1 MKTLGLE
8 WTEHLS
14 ETCFQQIT
22 VQKLPGGGMQS
33 VNSYPAKV
41 IVYLGHFVV
50 RDMVYIIWY
59 TYWDH
64 ITGPWV
70 LWDGVGVFNLPA
82 GRTSLSLFPSQL
94 AREPCSK
101 CKRDRFVSST
111 GTSNSSWA
119 QTTSGSWQNCV
130 EIPNTCR
137 ISPMKL
143 APEKWM
149 ASSSGASGRMK
160 QQ

>member
-101 CKRDRFVSST
+101 CKRERFVCLHGNIKQFM
-111 GTSNSSWA
+111 GTNDIW
-119 QTTSGSWQNCV
+119 
-130 EIPNTCR
+130 
-137 ISPMKL
+137 KL
-143 APEKWM
+143 AKLCGNPKYLSDITYEACTWKMDGFFERCQW
-149 ASSSGASGRMK
+149 
-160 QQ
+160 